1 MKKTSG
7 IEKCIVTLGMLAMVS
22 CAGTSFNLGDNPVL
36 NTILLACGDVP
47 VAEFDKCV
55 TGLKTA
61 NGTEDMTLA
70 ELVELLKTFETDETP
85 VE

>member
-1 MKKTSG
+1 MF
-7 IEKCIVTLGMLAMVS
+7 EKCIITLGILMLVG

-47 VAEFDKCV
+47 VAEFETCV
-55 TGLKTA
+55 QELQATQ
-61 NGTEDMTLA
+61 GTEDMTVA
-70 ELVELLKTFETDETP
+70 ELVELLKSLQPDSEAP